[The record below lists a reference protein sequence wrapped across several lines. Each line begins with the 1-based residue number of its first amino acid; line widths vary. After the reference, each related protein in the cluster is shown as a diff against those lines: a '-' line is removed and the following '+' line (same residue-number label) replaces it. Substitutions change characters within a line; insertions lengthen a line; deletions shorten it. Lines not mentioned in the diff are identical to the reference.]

1 MSAAEKL
8 KEKGYGRQAEILEGM
23 AADCIEMKTSKCEEE
38 EFTLG
43 ESKIGGVPHLP
54 ANYKWDRFNDKPLAF
69 LAQINLE
76 QTAEYDKQGLLPKTG
91 MLYFFH
97 EGGDEVW
104 GFDPKDKGGF
114 RTVYYDGDT
123 SELNAVPLPDELE
136 DCLKFKPCRL
146 QFSCEKS
153 YPSNLYE
160 LSHVFFDSDE
170 SGDNDDF
177 YYIAAEYS
185 SGVIHKLFG
194 YPYLLQN
201 DIFLECQLA
210 SSGLYR
216 GNAGGYSDPRAEG
229 LRQGAA
235 DWMLLFQIDSDDNAD
250 MMWGDAGRM
259 YFAIKKQDL
268 LNRNFDAVWSV
279 FQCC

>member
-1 MSAAEKL
+1 MDVIEML
-8 KEKGYGRQAEILEGM
+8 KEKGFVRQAEILESM
-23 AADCIEMKTSKCEEE
+23 AADCIEIKTIESDEDD
-38 EFTLG
+38 FVLG

-54 ANYKWDRFNDKPLAF
+54 ADFKWDRFKDKPLAF

-76 QTAEYDKQGLLPKTG
+76 QAAEYDKQGLLPKTG

-114 RTVYYDGDT
+114 RTVYYDGGT
-123 SELNAVPLPDELE
+123 SELIAVPLPDDLE
-136 DCLKFKPCRL
+136 DYFKFKPCRL

-160 LSHVFFDSDE
+160 LSNVFFGSDE
-170 SGDNDDF
+170 SDDNDDF
-177 YYIAAEYS
+177 YYIASEN
-185 SGVIHKLFG
+185 SGNVIHKLFG
-194 YPYLLQN
+194 YPDLLQN
-201 DIFLECQLA
+201 DIFLECQLV
-210 SSGLYR
+210 SSGLYC
-216 GNAGGYSDPRAEG
+216 GNASGYNDPRAEG
-229 LRQGAA
+229 LKEGAA
-235 DWMLLFQIDSDDNAD
+235 DWMLLFQIDTDDNAD
-250 MMWGDAGRM
+250 MMWGDVGRV

-268 LNRNFDAVWSV
+268 QNRNFDAVWSV